1 MAIRVY
7 KDPEG
12 GEWRVWRVVPDTISF
27 ATLDE
32 SYREGWLCFER
43 VSGGDRRRLSMARV
57 PAGWDGLADD
67 RLDALRVLA
76 EPAALR
82 AATGTH
88 RAGGTEPDHAPR
100 GKKR

>member
-12 GEWRVWRVVPDTISF
+12 GEWRVWRVVPDSISF
-27 ATLDE
+27 ATLGE

-57 PAGWDGLADD
+57 PAGWDGLTDD
-67 RLDALRVLA
+67 RLDALRTLA
-76 EPAALR
+76 EPATLR
-82 AATGTH
+82 AATGSQ
-88 RAGGTEPDHAPR
+88 RVAGAGPQDAPR